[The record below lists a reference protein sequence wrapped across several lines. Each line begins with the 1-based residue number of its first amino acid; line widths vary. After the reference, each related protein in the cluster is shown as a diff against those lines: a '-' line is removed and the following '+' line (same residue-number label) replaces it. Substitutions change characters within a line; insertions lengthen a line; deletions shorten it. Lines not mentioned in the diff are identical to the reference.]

1 MSIYLDTNV
10 FFFAGFG
17 DEKDPRTQKAKELLM
32 RIGEGK
38 EMAYTS
44 LITIDELIWAII
56 RQKKDRKTAI
66 EQGLRMHALPIHF
79 IPLITSISLRALHLM
94 QRHHINPRDALH
106 AASCIEVKATNLV
119 TEDDDFDTVKDI
131 KRIRLVN

>member
-1 MSIYLDTNV
+1 MSVYLDTNV

-17 DEKDPRTQKAKELLM
+17 DEKDPRTQKAKELLI

-38 EMAYTS
+38 ETAYTS

-56 RQKKDRKTAI
+56 RQRKDRKTAI
-66 EQGLRMHALPIHF
+66 EQGFRMHALPIHF

-94 QRHHINPRDALH
+94 QRYHLNPRDALH
-106 AASCIEVKATNLV
+106 AASCLEVKANGLV
-119 TEDDDFDTVKDI
+119 TDDADFDAVKDI
-131 KRIRLVN
+131 KRIKLT